1 MQDKL
6 ELLIE
11 LLEDAINSEDLEL
24 ATKLDKQLLE
34 NIQSMDK
41 ALLNENI
48 VHLQSIVER
57 HRFIVNKVDFS
68 KKQVH
73 KNITQFN
80 KNKKNLK
87 KYTHV

>member
-1 MQDKL
+1 MQDKFESLIKQL
-6 ELLIE
+6 EI
-11 LLEDAINSEDLEL
+11 AIDNENLEL

-34 NIQSMDK
+34 NMNSMDK

-48 VHLQSIVER
+48 VYLQSLVER
-57 HRFIVNKVDFS
+57 HRFIVNKVDVS

-80 KNKKNLK
+80 KNQKNLK